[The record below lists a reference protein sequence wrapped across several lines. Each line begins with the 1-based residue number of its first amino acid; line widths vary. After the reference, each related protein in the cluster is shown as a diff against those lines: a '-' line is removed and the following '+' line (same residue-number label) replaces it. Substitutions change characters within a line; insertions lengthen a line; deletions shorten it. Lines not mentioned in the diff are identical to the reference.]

1 MKMNRLS
8 TGKSVK
14 WEGNTV
20 GYYLGDPQP
29 KKIAK
34 KKNVAKIAK
43 L

>member
-8 TGKSVK
+8 AGISVK

-20 GYYLGDPQP
+20 GYYLEEPQP
-29 KKIAK
+29 EKIGGK
-34 KKNVAKIAK
+34 IAKIAK